1 MSSLFT
7 REASGHNPRM
17 LKAFRMRNRVS
28 HKYSTYPENW
38 GAFSC
43 SGCGRCISNCPV
55 CVDIRAIVLAE
66 PGRCSLAGEKDQ
78 RLRRAGMQLLEAL
91 GVRKPLHPG
100 CGRDDPSLI
109 AQVARLLE
117 SASSPMDGFAL
128 HKLGID
134 IERSSR
140 VSPRAAERMFSPQEK
155 RWMQQTDLADPFALL
170 WTLREAYAKWTGL
183 GLAGLCR
190 LEARQGKVSFSPAN
204 AHQILC
210 SDSRCLAGSLLLEE
224 IDGEM
229 GKLAARLRPWTGDKQ
244 AVEIDIALAQGQLQG
259 WIDTQKGRALV
270 VKPGSFNGKDLLL
283 AWIQHLCLSLSSA
296 PGDTLLFD
304 AKQSLRLPRLA
315 VDEAR
320 PRLAALVALWT
331 QGMKRPLPFFPS
343 TAWEWLK
350 GIEKDPAKPEEAD
363 KAALARF
370 NGGYMVTGEGQDV
383 YVARCF
389 PELDDEVLAQ
399 LQGLAREHLTPLHQ
413 ALEELQ

>member
-1 MSSLFT
+1 
-7 REASGHNPRM
+7 
-17 LKAFRMRNRVS
+17 
-28 HKYSTYPENW
+28 
-38 GAFSC
+38 
-43 SGCGRCISNCPV
+43 
-55 CVDIRAIVLAE
+55 
-66 PGRCSLAGEKDQ
+66 
-78 RLRRAGMQLLEAL
+78 
-91 GVRKPLHPG
+91 
-100 CGRDDPSLI
+100 
-109 AQVARLLE
+109 
-117 SASSPMDGFAL
+117 
-128 HKLGID
+128 
-134 IERSSR
+134 
-140 VSPRAAERMFSPQEK
+140 
-155 RWMQQTDLADPFALL
+155 
-170 WTLREAYAKWTGL
+170 
-183 GLAGLCR
+183 
-190 LEARQGKVSFSPAN
+190 
-204 AHQILC
+204 
-210 SDSRCLAGSLLLEE
+210 
-224 IDGEM
+224 M

-270 VKPGSFNGKDLLL
+270 VKPGGFNGKDLLL

-315 VDEAR
+315 ADEAR

-350 GIEKDPAKPEEAD
+350 AIEKDPAKPEEAD

>member
-1 MSSLFT
+1 MGS
-7 REASGHNPRM
+7 EM
-17 LKAFRMRNRVS
+17 
-28 HKYSTYPENW
+28 
-38 GAFSC
+38 
-43 SGCGRCISNCPV
+43 CI
-55 CVDIRAIVLAE
+55 
-66 PGRCSLAGEKDQ
+66 
-78 RLRRAGMQLLEAL
+78 
-91 GVRKPLHPG
+91 
-100 CGRDDPSLI
+100 RD
-109 AQVARLLE
+109 R
-117 SASSPMDGFAL
+117 
-128 HKLGID
+128 
-134 IERSSR
+134 
-140 VSPRAAERMFSPQEK
+140 
-155 RWMQQTDLADPFALL
+155 
-170 WTLREAYAKWTGL
+170 
-183 GLAGLCR
+183 
-190 LEARQGKVSFSPAN
+190 
-204 AHQILC
+204 
-210 SDSRCLAGSLLLEE
+210 
-224 IDGEM
+224 
-229 GKLAARLRPWTGDKQ
+229 
-244 AVEIDIALAQGQLQG
+244 AQGQLQG

-315 VDEAR
+315 ADEAR